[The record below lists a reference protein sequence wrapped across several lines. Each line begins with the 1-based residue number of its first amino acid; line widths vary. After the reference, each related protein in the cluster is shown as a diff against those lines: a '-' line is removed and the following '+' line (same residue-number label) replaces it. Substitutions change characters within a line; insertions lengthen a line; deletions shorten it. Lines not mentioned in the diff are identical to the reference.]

1 MKRYIGTKL
10 IDAQPMTRSAYNE
23 YRGWALPANE
33 DGADDGYLVEYTD
46 GGKPNDS
53 RHAGYISWSPK
64 EQFDNAYRETDG
76 LTFGWAVEALKK
88 GHRVAREG
96 WNGKGMFVALV
107 NGCRYQPDPDSDT
120 VIIFRPHCELK
131 NVDGSIST
139 WAPSI
144 GDALAED
151 WGLAA

>member
-10 IDAQPMTRSAYNE
+10 IDAKPMTRGEYHA
-23 YRGWALPANE
+23 YRGGALPANE
-33 DGADDGYLVEYTD
+33 GGADEGYLVEYTD
-46 GGKPNDS
+46 GSKPNDS

-64 EQFDNAYRETDG
+64 AQFDNAYRETEG

-88 GHRVAREG
+88 GHRVTRAG
-96 WNGKGMFVALV
+96 WNGFGMFVALV
-107 NGCRYQPDPDSDT
+107 NGSQFQADPDT
-120 VIIFRPHCELK
+120 LVTFHPHCEIR